1 MYTYDLLET
10 GCYYLVKEKED
21 SPVIL
26 IRVAVTTDHCLF
38 VQRYDEPMETCWKL
52 KKDSLFDIIEC
63 LSDAAVKSWIAY
75 YRSSQDAFFG
85 EEEDE

>member
-26 IRVAVTTDHCLF
+26 IRVAVTTDQCLF
-38 VQRYDEPMETCWKL
+38 VQRYDEPMETCWEL
-52 KKDSLFDIIEC
+52 QNDPLFDIIEC
-63 LSDAAVKSWIAY
+63 SITDSVKT
-75 YRSSQDAFFG
+75 RG
-85 EEEDE
+85 V

>member
-26 IRVAVTTDHCLF
+26 IRVAVTTDQCLF

-52 KKDSLFDIIEC
+52 KKDPLFDIIEC
-63 LSDAAVKSWIAY
+63 LSDAAVKSWEVY

-85 EEEDE
+85 EDDEE

>member
-1 MYTYDLLET
+1 MYTYELLET

-38 VQRYDEPMETCWKL
+38 IQRYDEPMETCWKM
-52 KKDSLFDIIEC
+52 KKDPLFDIIEC
-63 LSDAAVKSWIAY
+63 LSDAAVKSWEVY

-85 EEEDE
+85 GEDEE

>member
-1 MYTYDLLET
+1 LLET

-38 VQRYDEPMETCWKL
+38 VQRYDEPMETCWRM
-52 KKDSLFDIIEC
+52 KKDPLFDIIEC
-63 LSDAAVKSWIAY
+63 LSDAAVKSWEVY

-85 EEEDE
+85 EDDEE

>member
-26 IRVAVTTDHCLF
+26 IRVAVTTDHCLY

-52 KKDSLFDIIEC
+52 KKIPFLISLN
-63 LSDAAVKSWIAY
+63 A
-75 YRSSQDAFFG
+75 
-85 EEEDE
+85 

>member
-1 MYTYDLLET
+1 MYTYELLET

-26 IRVAVTTDHCLF
+26 IRVAVATDHCQF
-38 VQRYDEPMETCWKL
+38 VQHYDEPMETSWKM
-52 KKDSLFDIIEC
+52 KKDPLFDIIEC
-63 LSDAAVKSWIAY
+63 LSDDAVKAWEVY

-85 EEEDE
+85 EDEDE